1 MKPEHIEDV
10 LVHLHSGQ
18 WFGWSDSK
26 NKVYENLVIHYADK
40 EKPSKEW
47 LETELKKQQ
56 DAYDADDY
64 KRDRQVA
71 YEEKIPVGDQLDSLL
86 RWAKSMK
93 EDRDVDL
100 PSDLD
105 EILVSW
111 MSIKNDNP
119 KS

>member
-64 KRDRQVA
+64 KRERQVA
-71 YEEKIPVGDQLDSLL
+71 YASLGDQLDMQYHDL
-86 RWAKSMK
+86 
-93 EDRDVDL
+93 VDNTTTWKDHI
-100 PSDLD
+100 SS
-105 EILVSW
+105 VKTSF
-111 MSIKNDNP
+111 P
-119 KS
+119 K